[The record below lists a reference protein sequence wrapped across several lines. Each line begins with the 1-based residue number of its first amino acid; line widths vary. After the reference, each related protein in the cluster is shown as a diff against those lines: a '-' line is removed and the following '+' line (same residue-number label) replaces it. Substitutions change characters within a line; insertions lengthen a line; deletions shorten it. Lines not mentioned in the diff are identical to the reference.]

1 MLIKNKQQQ
10 AIAFGCFFGAL
21 LNNSVLFIRNNRF
34 SQSRSTVIDMFL
46 CILIFL
52 STQLPVSLSPSYIV
66 WVLSGCVLSKPRQP

>member
-10 AIAFGCFFGAL
+10 AITFGCFFGTL

-46 CILIFL
+46 CILISL
-52 STQLPVSLSPSYIV
+52 STQLPVLLSPSYIV
-66 WVLSGCVLSKPRQP
+66 WVLSGCVFSKPRQP

>member
-34 SQSRSTVIDMFL
+34 SRSRSTVIDMFL
-46 CILIFL
+46 CILIAL

>member
-1 MLIKNKQQQ
+1 MLIKNEQQQ

-34 SQSRSTVIDMFL
+34 SRGRSTVIDMFL
-46 CILIFL
+46 CVLIAL